1 MNKEESVPVAVSVSS
16 YGVENTNNSV
26 TNVYAQ
32 PMTSGGNTSNPTSVP
47 TITAIGYA
55 SPPSQP
61 ASVRAQALP
70 SSQTPLHVGGLHL
83 EQPLHV
89 DERVLRATTSA
100 RSVKCLTVLDLCL
113 ILLLTIFQFSW
124 IFLVWGPMCGYI
136 GSRRYNLR
144 LIYVYMF
151 YWGLRAL
158 IDAVMA
164 FGFGYLW
171 FIVSFVIDLYII
183 RYIWQFCAI
192 LKAIPAESLSVL
204 QNTTDGNR
212 SFQTNFQGSR
222 V

>member
-26 TNVYAQ
+26 TNVYAK

-83 EQPLHV
+83 EQPFHV

-113 ILLLTIFQFSW
+113 ILLITIFQFSW
-124 IFLVWGPMCGYI
+124 IFLVWGPFT
-136 GSRRYNLR
+136 L
-144 LIYVYMF
+144 
-151 YWGLRAL
+151 
-158 IDAVMA
+158 
-164 FGFGYLW
+164 
-171 FIVSFVIDLYII
+171 LYG
-183 RYIWQFCAI
+183 
-192 LKAIPAESLSVL
+192 SVL
-204 QNTTDGNR
+204 GGPKMECDVFNWSEEEWCESDESNYCEENKREELKSEKKKFLRGKSEKT
-212 SFQTNFQGSR
+212 
-222 V
+222 